1 MTLLKTAAVVLALAL
16 PLAAREAADP
26 DAKERAKNLA
36 AFGGAD
42 HLAKERLFEEPA
54 GERLAIAGG
63 ELFPSDLRGAKPGKT
78 LADAAFL
85 RPPP

>member
-1 MTLLKTAAVVLALAL
+1 MTLLKTAAVVLALSL

-26 DAKERAKNLA
+26 DAKERAESLA

-42 HLAKERLFEEPA
+42 RLAKERLFEERA

-63 ELFPSDLRGAKPGKT
+63 DLFTPDLRGAKPAKT